1 MPDDTGDPQAY
12 MTAAKAASLLGLD
25 ERLVEWALDRKILD
39 GRRDKGGT
47 WTVSRREIEA
57 GQQPL
62 EEQFA
67 YLRARESGETADALP
82 DVSRGEPAVATTRPE
97 TPADG
102 DRGPDI
108 DRLGQRIDEL
118 HAMIAEKDALIAD
131 LARSL
136 SRMGERAIEKLPDPK
151 E

>member
-12 MTAAKAASLLGLD
+12 MPAAKAASLLGLD

-67 YLRARESGETADALP
+67 YLRVRESGETADALP
-82 DVSRGEPAVATTRPE
+82 DVSRGAPAVATARPE
-97 TPADG
+97 TPVDG
-102 DRGPDI
+102 DRGADI

>member
-25 ERLVEWALDRKILD
+25 ERLIEWALDRQILD
-39 GRRDKGGT
+39 GRRDEGGT

-67 YLRARESGETADALP
+67 YLRAKESGETADAPP
-82 DVSRGEPAVATTRPE
+82 DVSRGASAVATVRPE
-97 TPADG
+97 TPADAR
-102 DRGPDI
+102 RGTDI
-108 DRLGQRIDEL
+108 DRLSQRVDEL
-118 HAMIAEKDALIAD
+118 HAMIADKDALIAD
-131 LARSL
+131 LARSI
-136 SRMGERAIEKLPDPK
+136 SRMGERAIAKLPDPK